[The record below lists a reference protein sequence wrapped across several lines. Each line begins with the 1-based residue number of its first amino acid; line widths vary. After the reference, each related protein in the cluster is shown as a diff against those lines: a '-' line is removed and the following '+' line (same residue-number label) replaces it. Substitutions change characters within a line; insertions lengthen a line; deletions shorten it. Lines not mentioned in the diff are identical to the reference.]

1 MTLFS
6 VRFYLRSFMVS
17 VLLTSSSMAALNVI
31 ADLGG
36 ESTAPFFDAINNENN
51 EFTPPRS
58 LDSLDSTVTS
68 APTGVAD
75 VSDMLPVTTPEMSTG
90 KVVSR
95 ELNLTGMTPVF
106 LVGDDALSREW
117 LALRRD
123 ELKRRH
129 ATGLVVNVSDK
140 AALAELQ
147 QLVPGVTLLPA
158 SASEI
163 ARRLQLSH
171 YPVLITSTGLAQ

>member
-1 MTLFS
+1 
-6 VRFYLRSFMVS
+6 MVS
-17 VLLTSSSMAALNVI
+17 ALLTTSSMAALNVI

-36 ESTAPFFDAINNENN
+36 ESTAPLFDAINNENN

-58 LDSLDSTVTS
+58 LNSTETS
-68 APTGVAD
+68 AYPAPAD
-75 VSDMLPVTTPEMSTG
+75 ISDMLPVSTPEMSAG

-147 QLVPGVTLLPA
+147 QLIPGVTLLPA

>member
-1 MTLFS
+1 MKLFS
-6 VRFYLRSFMVS
+6 ACFCLKTFMVS
-17 VLLTSSSMAALNVI
+17 VLLTTSSMAALNVI

-36 ESTAPFFDAINNENN
+36 ESTAAFFDAINNENN

-58 LDSLDSTVTS
+58 LTAEPVP
-68 APTGVAD
+68 APAD
-75 VSDMLPVTTPEMSTG
+75 ISDMLPVTTPEMSAG

-95 ELNLTGMTPVF
+95 ELHLAGMTPVF

-117 LALRRD
+117 LTLRRD
-123 ELKRRH
+123 ELKRLH

-140 AALAELQ
+140 SALSALQ
-147 QLVPGVTLLPA
+147 QMIPGVTLLPA

-171 YPVLITSTGLAQ
+171 YPVLITATGLAQ

>member
-1 MTLFS
+1 
-6 VRFYLRSFMVS
+6 MVS
-17 VLLTSSSMAALNVI
+17 ALLTTSSMAALNVI

-36 ESTAPFFDAINNENN
+36 ESTAPLFDAINNENN

-58 LDSLDSTVTS
+58 LNSTETS
-68 APTGVAD
+68 AYPAPAD
-75 VSDMLPVTTPEMSTG
+75 ISDMLPVSTPEMSAG

-106 LVGDDALSREW
+106 LVGDDVLSREW

>member
-1 MTLFS
+1 MKLFS
-6 VRFYLRSFMVS
+6 ACFCLRTFMVS
-17 VLLTSSSMAALNVI
+17 VLLTTSSMAALNVI

-36 ESTAPFFDAINNENN
+36 ESTAALFDAINNENN

-58 LDSLDSTVTS
+58 LTAEPVP
-68 APTGVAD
+68 APAD
-75 VSDMLPVTTPEMSTG
+75 ISDMLPVTTPEMSAG

-95 ELNLTGMTPVF
+95 ELHLAGMTPVF

-117 LALRRD
+117 LTLRRD
-123 ELKRRH
+123 ELKRLH

-140 AALAELQ
+140 SALSALQ
-147 QLVPGVTLLPA
+147 QMIPGVTLLPA

-171 YPVLITSTGLAQ
+171 YPVLITATGLAQ

>member
-1 MTLFS
+1 MKLYS
-6 VRFYLRSFMVS
+6 AGFYLSTLVVS
-17 VLLTSSSMAALNVI
+17 ALLTTSSVAALNVI

-51 EFTPPRS
+51 EFTPPRA
-58 LDSLDSTVTS
+58 LKAEP
-68 APTGVAD
+68 APAPAPAD
-75 VSDMLPVTTPEMSTG
+75 ISDMLPVTTPEMSAG

-95 ELNLTGMTPVF
+95 ELHLAGMTPVF
-106 LVGDDALSREW
+106 LVGDDPLSREW
-117 LALRRD
+117 LTLRHD
-123 ELKRRH
+123 ELKRLH

-140 AALAELQ
+140 AALTELQ
-147 QLVPGVTLLPA
+147 QRVPGVTLLPA

>member
-1 MTLFS
+1 MKLFS
-6 VRFYLRSFMVS
+6 ACFCLKTFMVS
-17 VLLTSSSMAALNVI
+17 VLLTTSSMAALNVI

-58 LDSLDSTVTS
+58 LTAEPVP
-68 APTGVAD
+68 APAD
-75 VSDMLPVTTPEMSTG
+75 ISDMLPVITPEMSAG

-95 ELNLTGMTPVF
+95 ELHLVGMTPVF

-117 LALRRD
+117 LTLRRD
-123 ELKRRH
+123 ELKRLH

-140 AALAELQ
+140 SALSELQ
-147 QLVPGVTLLPA
+147 QMIPGVTLLPA

-171 YPVLITSTGLAQ
+171 YPVLITATGLAQ

>member
-1 MTLFS
+1 MK
-6 VRFYLRSFMVS
+6 
-17 VLLTSSSMAALNVI
+17 LLTVHFCLRTVVVSLLLTTSSMAALNVI

-36 ESTAPFFDAINNENN
+36 ESTAPLFDAVNNENN

-58 LDSLDSTVTS
+58 LTPPVTS
-68 APTGVAD
+68 SGTPAD
-75 VSDMLPVTTPEMSTG
+75 VSDMLPVSTPEMRTG
-90 KVVSR
+90 KVEPR
-95 ELNLTGMTPVF
+95 ALTLTGMTPIF
-106 LVGDDALSREW
+106 LVGDDALSRQW
-117 LALRRD
+117 LTLRRD
-123 ELKRRH
+123 ELKRLH

-140 AALAELQ
+140 AALSQLQ

-171 YPVLITSTGLAQ
+171 YPVLITASGLTQ

>member
-1 MTLFS
+1 
-6 VRFYLRSFMVS
+6 MVS
-17 VLLTSSSMAALNVI
+17 ALLTTSSMAALNVI

-36 ESTAPFFDAINNENN
+36 ESTAPLFDAINNENN

-58 LDSLDSTVTS
+58 LNSTETS
-68 APTGVAD
+68 AYPAPAD
-75 VSDMLPVTTPEMSTG
+75 ISDMLPVSTPEMSAG

>member
-1 MTLFS
+1 
-6 VRFYLRSFMVS
+6 MVS

-36 ESTAPFFDAINNENN
+36 ESTAPLFDAINNENN

-58 LDSLDSTVTS
+58 LNSTETS
-68 APTGVAD
+68 AYPAPAD
-75 VSDMLPVTTPEMSTG
+75 ISDMLPVTTPEMQAG

-106 LVGDDALSREW
+106 LVGDDVLSREW

-129 ATGLVVNVSDK
+129 AIGLVVNVSDK

-147 QLVPGVTLLPA
+147 RLVPGVTLLPA

>member
-1 MTLFS
+1 
-6 VRFYLRSFMVS
+6 MVS

-36 ESTAPFFDAINNENN
+36 ESTAPLFDAINNENN

-58 LDSLDSTVTS
+58 LDSTVTS
-68 APTGVAD
+68 APPGAVD
-75 VSDMLPVTTPEMSTG
+75 VSDMLPVTTPEMSAG
-90 KVVSR
+90 KVEAR

-129 ATGLVVNVSDK
+129 ATGLVVNISDK

-147 QLVPGVTLLPA
+147 RLVPGVTLLPA

-163 ARRLQLSH
+163 ARRLQLSN
-171 YPVLITSTGLAQ
+171 YPVLITSAGLAQ

>member
-1 MTLFS
+1 
-6 VRFYLRSFMVS
+6 MVS

-36 ESTAPFFDAINNENN
+36 ESTAPLFDAINNENN

-58 LDSLDSTVTS
+58 LNSTETS
-68 APTGVAD
+68 AYPAPAD
-75 VSDMLPVTTPEMSTG
+75 ISDMLPVSTPEMSAG

>member
-1 MTLFS
+1 
-6 VRFYLRSFMVS
+6 MVS
-17 VLLTSSSMAALNVI
+17 VLLTTSSMAALNVI

-58 LDSLDSTVTS
+58 LTAEPVP
-68 APTGVAD
+68 APAD
-75 VSDMLPVTTPEMSTG
+75 ISDMLPVTTPEMSAG

-95 ELNLTGMTPVF
+95 ELHLASMTPVF

-117 LALRRD
+117 LTLRRD
-123 ELKRRH
+123 ELKRLH

-140 AALAELQ
+140 SALSALQ
-147 QLVPGVTLLPA
+147 QMIPGVTLLPA

>member
-1 MTLFS
+1 MKLFS
-6 VRFYLRSFMVS
+6 ACFCLKTLMVS
-17 VLLTSSSMAALNVI
+17 VLLTTSSMAALNVI

-51 EFTPPRS
+51 EFTPPRPLTAES
-58 LDSLDSTVTS
+58 VP
-68 APTGVAD
+68 APAD
-75 VSDMLPVTTPEMSTG
+75 ISDMLPVTTPEMSAG

-95 ELNLTGMTPVF
+95 ELHLAGMTPVF
-106 LVGDDALSREW
+106 LVGDDPLLRDW
-117 LALRRD
+117 LTLRHD
-123 ELKRRH
+123 ELKRLH

-140 AALAELQ
+140 AGLTELQ
-147 QLVPGVTLLPA
+147 QRVPGVTLLPA

>member
-1 MTLFS
+1 MAS
-6 VRFYLRSFMVS
+6 I
-17 VLLTSSSMAALNVI
+17 LLSTSSMAALNVI

-36 ESTAPFFDAINNENN
+36 EPTAPLFDAINNENN

-58 LDSLDSTVTS
+58 LTPSDTPSGTP
-68 APTGVAD
+68 AG
-75 VSDMLPVTTPEMSTG
+75 VSDMLPVSTPEMRAG
-90 KVVSR
+90 KVEPR
-95 ELNLTGMTPVF
+95 GLTLTGMTPVF
-106 LVGDDALSREW
+106 LVGDDALSRQW
-117 LALRRD
+117 LTLRRD
-123 ELKRRH
+123 ELKRLR

-140 AALAELQ
+140 AALSQLQ

-171 YPVLITSTGLAQ
+171 YPVLITASGLTQ

>member
-1 MTLFS
+1 
-6 VRFYLRSFMVS
+6 MVS
-17 VLLTSSSMAALNVI
+17 ALLTTSSMAALNVI

-36 ESTAPFFDAINNENN
+36 ESTAPLFDAINNENN

-58 LDSLDSTVTS
+58 LNSTETS
-68 APTGVAD
+68 AYPAPAD
-75 VSDMLPVTTPEMSTG
+75 ISDMLPVTTPEMSAG

-106 LVGDDALSREW
+106 LVGDDVLSREW

-147 QLVPGVTLLPA
+147 QLIPGVTLLPA

>member
-1 MTLFS
+1 
-6 VRFYLRSFMVS
+6 MVS
-17 VLLTSSSMAALNVI
+17 ALLTTSSMAALNVI

-36 ESTAPFFDAINNENN
+36 ESTAPLFDAINNENN

-58 LDSLDSTVTS
+58 LNSTETS
-68 APTGVAD
+68 AYPAPAD
-75 VSDMLPVTTPEMSTG
+75 ISDMLPVTTPEMSAG
-90 KVVSR
+90 KVESR

-147 QLVPGVTLLPA
+147 QLIPGVTLLPA

>member
-1 MTLFS
+1 MKLYS
-6 VRFYLRSFMVS
+6 VRFFLSAFMVS
-17 VLLTSSSMAALNVI
+17 ALLTTSPMAALNVI

-36 ESTAPFFDAINNENN
+36 ESTAPLFDAINNENN
-51 EFTPPRS
+51 EFTPPWS
-58 LDSLDSTVTS
+58 LNSTETS
-68 APTGVAD
+68 AYPAPAD
-75 VSDMLPVTTPEMSTG
+75 ISDMLPVTTPEMQAG

-106 LVGDDALSREW
+106 LVGDDVLSREW

-140 AALAELQ
+140 AALAELR
-147 QLVPGVTLLPA
+147 QLIPGVTLLPA

>member
-1 MTLFS
+1 
-6 VRFYLRSFMVS
+6 MVS

-36 ESTAPFFDAINNENN
+36 ESTAPLFDAINNENN

-58 LDSLDSTVTS
+58 LNSTETS
-68 APTGVAD
+68 AYPAPAD
-75 VSDMLPVTTPEMSTG
+75 ISDMLPVSTPEMSAG

-106 LVGDDALSREW
+106 LVGDDVLSREW

>member
-1 MTLFS
+1 
-6 VRFYLRSFMVS
+6 MVS

-36 ESTAPFFDAINNENN
+36 ESTAPLFDAINNENN

-58 LDSLDSTVTS
+58 LNSTETS
-68 APTGVAD
+68 AYPAPAD
-75 VSDMLPVTTPEMSTG
+75 ISDMLPVTTPEMQAG

-129 ATGLVVNVSDK
+129 AIGLVVNVSDK

-147 QLVPGVTLLPA
+147 QLIPGVTLLPA

-163 ARRLQLSH
+163 ARRLQLSY

>member
-1 MTLFS
+1 MKLFS
-6 VRFYLRSFMVS
+6 VRYCFRTFMVS
-17 VLLTSSSMAALNVI
+17 VLLTTSSMAALNVV

-36 ESTAPFFDAINNENN
+36 ESTAPLFDAINNENN

-58 LDSLDSTVTS
+58 LNAMP
-68 APTGVAD
+68 APAPQGPAD
-75 VSDMLPVTTPEMSTG
+75 ISDMLPVTTPEMRAG
-90 KVVSR
+90 KVVAR

-117 LALRRD
+117 LTLRHR
-123 ELKRRH
+123 ELKRLH

-140 AALAELQ
+140 VALTELQ
-147 QLVPGVTLLPA
+147 QLIPGVTLLPA

-171 YPVLITSTGLAQ
+171 YPVLITSTHLAQ

>member
-1 MTLFS
+1 MKLFS
-6 VRFYLRSFMVS
+6 ACFCLKTFMVS
-17 VLLTSSSMAALNVI
+17 VLLTPSSMAALNVI

-58 LDSLDSTVTS
+58 LTAEPVP
-68 APTGVAD
+68 APAD
-75 VSDMLPVTTPEMSTG
+75 ISDMLPVTTPEMSAG

-95 ELNLTGMTPVF
+95 ELHLAGMTPVF
-106 LVGDDALSREW
+106 LVGDDPLSREW
-117 LALRRD
+117 LTLRHDELRR
-123 ELKRRH
+123 LH

-140 AALAELQ
+140 AVLTELQ
-147 QLVPGVTLLPA
+147 QRVPGVTLLPA

>member
-1 MTLFS
+1 
-6 VRFYLRSFMVS
+6 MVS
-17 VLLTSSSMAALNVI
+17 ALLTTSSMAALNVI

-36 ESTAPFFDAINNENN
+36 ESTAPLFDAINNENN

-58 LDSLDSTVTS
+58 LNSTETS
-68 APTGVAD
+68 AYPAPAD
-75 VSDMLPVTTPEMSTG
+75 ISDMLPVSTPEMSAG

-129 ATGLVVNVSDK
+129 AIGLVVNVSDK

-147 QLVPGVTLLPA
+147 QLIPGVTLLPA

-163 ARRLQLSH
+163 ARRLQLSY